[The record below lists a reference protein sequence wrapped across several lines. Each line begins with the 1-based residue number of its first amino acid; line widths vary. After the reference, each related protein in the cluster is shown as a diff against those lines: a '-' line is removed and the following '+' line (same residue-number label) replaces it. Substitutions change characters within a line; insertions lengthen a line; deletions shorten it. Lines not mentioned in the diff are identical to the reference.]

1 MKKTYVTSPYLP
13 PIEEF
18 YDYLKIIWNNRQLTN
33 NGPLHQ
39 QFERELSNYLGVKHV
54 SLVNSAT
61 SGLMIA
67 LEALGAKGEI
77 ITTPFS
83 FIATSHVIKWN
94 GSIPIFVD
102 TDKNFGNI
110 DTSLLEKKITS
121 STKGILAVHNY
132 GIPGDLKAMNKISN
146 KLSIPLIYDAA
157 PGMGVKVGE
166 KSLLEYG
173 DCSVVS
179 FHATKVFTTF
189 EGGAIISKTK
199 SQKEKIDKIK
209 NFGIESETK
218 VKYYGING
226 KMSEF
231 NAALGILQLKYVDQ
245 IIDMRKKVYTSYR
258 QLINKNAP
266 CRLLKIP
273 EHISYNYAYCAIEF
287 IDGFKMRE
295 KAYKY
300 LKQKNI
306 ITRKYW
312 YPLISEQ
319 NIYDLSKNKNS
330 LRNAK
335 KLSERVLFLPIFPDL
350 DESTIVYIS
359 NILNNLKP

>member
-39 QFERELSNYLGVKHV
+39 QFEIELSNYLGVKHI
-54 SLVNSAT
+54 SLVNNAT

-83 FIATSHVIKWN
+83 FIATSHAIKWN
-94 GSIPIFVD
+94 GSIPIFLD
-102 TDKNFGNI
+102 TDNSFGNI
-110 DTSLLEKKITS
+110 ETNLLEKKITS
-121 STKGILAVHNY
+121 RTKGILAVHNY
-132 GIPGDLKAMNKISN
+132 GIPGDLNAMREISN

-157 PGMGVKVGE
+157 PGMGVKVRG
-166 KSLLEYG
+166 KSLLEHG

-179 FHATKVFTTF
+179 FHATKIFTTF

-199 SQKEKIDKIK
+199 SQKEKIDRIK
-209 NFGIESETK
+209 NFGIESGSK
-218 VKYYGING
+218 VTNYGING

-231 NAALGILQLKYVDQ
+231 NAALGILQLKYIDQ
-245 IIDMRKKVYTSYR
+245 IIGMRKKVYDTYKN
-258 QLINKNAP
+258 LIKGNAH
-266 CRLLKIP
+266 CRLKKIP
-273 EHISYNYAYCAIEF
+273 EHISYNYAYCAVEF
-287 IDGFKMRE
+287 IDGFRMRE

-312 YPLISEQ
+312 YPLITEQ
-319 NIYDLSKNKNS
+319 NIYALSKSENS
-330 LRNAK
+330 FRNAK

-350 DESTIVYIS
+350 KESTIEYIS